1 MCLYMK
7 RMGEGRLLEKEVLD
21 VFIYEGG
28 GEMCLLEIDH

>member
-21 VFIYEGG
+21 VVIYEGG
-28 GEMCLLEIDH
+28 GDVLIRD